1 MRFTRYI
8 GIDYSGAIEYRAT
21 AMPPSLM
28 TDFVY
33 NKRMIQIHTSK
44 ALAADLK
51 AHLTEVP
58 ASPGA
63 MQWYAHRVYVLRR
76 KCVITMEAQSRYAM
90 VFTGLKKTDFEH
102 FPVLFLDR
110 LMREALS
117 VCQLDDEQSEH
128 LAALVMLLGESI
140 QISQGSDR
148 SVQAHMNDVAR
159 ELDWMSHDI
168 GYLPEQDSHEF
179 NFGLRVN
186 QTLRKRKGDKDY
198 FYPLEELRGF
208 WLGLLEYEAPRPDN
222 VVPLH

>member
-1 MRFTRYI
+1 
-8 GIDYSGAIEYRAT
+8 
-21 AMPPSLM
+21 
-28 TDFVY
+28 
-33 NKRMIQIHTSK
+33 MIQIHTSK

-58 ASPGA
+58 SGPGA
-63 MQWYAHRVYVLRR
+63 MQWYAHRVYILRR
-76 KCVITMEAQSRYAM
+76 KCVIAMEAQSRYAM
-90 VFTGLKKTDFEH
+90 VFTGLTKPDFER
-102 FPVLFLDR
+102 FPELFMDR

-117 VCQLDDEQSEH
+117 ICQLDDEQSEH

-140 QISQGSDR
+140 QISPGSDR
-148 SVQAHMNDVAR
+148 SVQAHINDVAR

-168 GYLPEQDSHEF
+168 GYLPEQASHEF

-186 QTLRKRKGDKDY
+186 QMLRKRKGDKDY

-208 WLGLLEYEAPRPDN
+208 WLGLLGHVASRPDN